1 MKNIIKFIIIAASF
15 LFIFSC
21 RTEDNADFT
30 DADASFKLYE
40 PSVSSNVLYISMKDN
55 PFTLVWDNNSAST
68 KNYQVVFSKDEN
80 FSTYRVLGTTKEN
93 NFTTS
98 IGYLNEALLKEN
110 FSPYNNTNA
119 YFKIQELDAN
129 ANVIGVSNKIGLL
142 MTPYPI
148 AGPIITSPK
157 NGEVIALSPTNQS
170 AIAKTITWSDYSNY
184 GVNVKY
190 LLEVR
195 KKGTTTFRSLG
206 DLIIPNPNL
215 NNLKTVFD
223 ISSKDLNTAALN
235 AGAIVNELTE
245 MELRITSSST
255 SAGGTLTLVS
265 TIESFKLTPY
275 QVDYPDF
282 YLVGGAT
289 AAGWSPSAAPKL
301 LKKDNVSEIYTYL
314 QPDEFRFLGQSDWN
328 PINYS
333 MDVAGIRDS
342 YKYFK
347 TVSSNITKGGGDENM
362 KFTGTAGIYHVKINA
377 DFGVKS
383 LTVEPSA
390 GVWDIPNLYLVGTTN
405 GWQAASAEQFNPV
418 GNGVFEIVKELP
430 VGSEFKFLAQ
440 QDWSGKEWG
449 NIHSAGNTGYLG
461 PNGDNNNIV
470 VSNSTS
476 ATNFYTI
483 RVDLKRGTYQLIP
496 F

>member
-1 MKNIIKFIIIAASF
+1 M
-15 LFIFSC
+15 
-21 RTEDNADFT
+21 
-30 DADASFKLYE
+30 
-40 PSVSSNVLYISMKDN
+40 
-55 PFTLVWDNNSAST
+55 
-68 KNYQVVFSKDEN
+68 
-80 FSTYRVLGTTKEN
+80 
-93 NFTTS
+93 
-98 IGYLNEALLKEN
+98 NEALLKEN
-110 FSPYNNTNA
+110 FSPYSNTNA

-129 ANVIGVSNKIGLL
+129 SNVVGVSNKIGLL

-282 YLVGGAT
+282 
-289 AAGWSPSAAPKL
+289 
-301 LKKDNVSEIYTYL
+301 
-314 QPDEFRFLGQSDWN
+314 F
-328 PINYS
+328 
-333 MDVAGIRDS
+333 
-342 YKYFK
+342 
-347 TVSSNITKGGGDENM
+347 
-362 KFTGTAGIYHVKINA
+362 
-377 DFGVKS
+377 
-383 LTVEPSA
+383 
-390 GVWDIPNLYLVGTTN
+390 
-405 GWQAASAEQFNPV
+405 
-418 GNGVFEIVKELP
+418 
-430 VGSEFKFLAQ
+430 
-440 QDWSGKEWG
+440 
-449 NIHSAGNTGYLG
+449 
-461 PNGDNNNIV
+461 
-470 VSNSTS
+470 
-476 ATNFYTI
+476 
-483 RVDLKRGTYQLIP
+483 
-496 F
+496 